1 MNSSRCAPTFESLS
15 SSQQVRLLVSTL
27 DQLKAFFRSRPPEL
41 NLRPD
46 APKLVILFH
55 LQYHMAILIMIS
67 PFLRISRKSHGST
80 QFQSDEDST
89 SADFNSSIALVLHSV
104 TASASESI
112 RLCRIYCDTHSFRAA
127 HPVIAHHLL
136 SASLVHLMNR
146 TSSSPQLRRQS
157 AYWLRIGMELLDH
170 MRVVWPVRAER
181 SITVLRV
188 LARKWGTTGALPIRF
203 SGPIERQPGPPGTL
217 GHNENF
223 GCVVDLELD
232 AWPGQPFNDDYEA
245 ELQATHFTHHIPDSA
260 FDAHCAF
267 LELANLADIT

>member
-1 MNSSRCAPTFESLS
+1 M
-15 SSQQVRLLVSTL
+15 STL
-27 DQLKAFFRSRPPEL
+27 DQLKAFFRSRPSEL
-41 NLRPD
+41 NLRSD

-80 QFQSDEDST
+80 HPQYDGDAA
-89 SADFNSSIALVLHSV
+89 SADFSSSIALVLHSV

-112 RLCRIYCDTHSFRAA
+112 RLCRTYHDTHSFQAA
-127 HPVIAHHLL
+127 HPVIVHHLL

-157 AYWLRIGMELLDH
+157 AYWLRVGMELLDK
-170 MRVVWPVRAER
+170 MRVVWPVRAEK

-203 SGPIERQPGPPGTL
+203 SGPIERQPEPTMASGYD
-217 GHNENF
+217 ENS
-223 GCVVDLELD
+223 GSVVDPELG
-232 AWPGQPFNDDYEA
+232 AWPDRPFNDDYEA
-245 ELQATHFTHHIPDSA
+245 ELQVAHFAHHIPDLA
-260 FDAHCAF
+260 FDAHSAF